1 MDKVVWRKDKI
12 DFLGTWLDRW
22 RIIRLNFW
30 YMSKGVWRNNT
41 IDFRGTWLHGWRNDK
56 LDLKLIYGGYRTM
69 TKPRAEYMYVD
80 WFLNALSVLL
90 PN

>member
-12 DFLGTWLDRW
+12 GFLGTWLDRW

-56 LDLKLIYGGYRTM
+56 PDLEKTNSM
-69 TKPRAEYMYVD
+69 
-80 WFLNALSVLL
+80 LL
-90 PN
+90 VWNSIFDSEWT